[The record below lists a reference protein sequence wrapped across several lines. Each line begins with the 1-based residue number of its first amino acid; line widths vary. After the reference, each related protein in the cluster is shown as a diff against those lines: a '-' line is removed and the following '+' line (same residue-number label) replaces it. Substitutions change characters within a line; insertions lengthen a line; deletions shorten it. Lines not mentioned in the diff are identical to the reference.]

1 MMYVWELD
9 GRGSIAIGVSGIY
22 VNRLRDLSQTIY
34 IYASGTRPYVKVGIQ
49 PVWRPM
55 EGDDVV

>member
-1 MMYVWELD
+1 MTYIVESECT
-9 GRGSIAIGVSGIY
+9 GSIAIGVSGIY